1 MTAFYPLVLS
11 GTIIEE
17 LQTGDTIINVPNT
30 NTANTFTATQ
40 TLSGSTASAALLVPN
55 INEIITVSATAA
67 TGTINYDITT
77 QSVLYYTT
85 NASGNFTV
93 NFRASSGTTLNT
105 LMATGNNISTSFLVT
120 NGATAYYNSVVQ
132 VDGTT
137 SGITTKWQG
146 GTAPTTG
153 NASSID
159 VYNYVIIKT
168 GSATFTVLAS
178 QTKFA

>member
-1 MTAFYPLVLS
+1 MATRYPLVLN
-11 GTIIEE
+11 GTTVQE
-17 LQTGDTIINVPNT
+17 LQSGDTIINTPLLDT
-30 NTANTFTATQ
+30 TNTFTATQ
-40 TLSGSTASAALLVPN
+40 TLSGSTASAAIVVPN
-55 INEIITVSATAA
+55 IDEIATVSATAA

-93 NFRASSGTTLNT
+93 NFRASSGTSLNT
-105 LMATGNNISTSFLVT
+105 LMATGNNISVSFIVT
-120 NGATAYYNSVVQ
+120 NGSTAYYNSAVT
-132 VDGTT
+132 VDGSSVTP
-137 SGITTKWQG
+137 KWQG

-153 NASSID
+153 NASSVD

-168 GSATFTVLAS
+168 GSAAFTILAS